1 MFIIYF
7 FYLKL
12 IILSDFR
19 KRKIILYNI
28 TYVWN
33 LDYDTDKFIYKP
45 EIDLQT
51 YKTDLWF

>member
-7 FYLKL
+7 FYLEL
-12 IILSDFR
+12 IILSDIR

-33 LDYDTDKFIYKP
+33 LDYDTDKLIYEP
-45 EIDLQT
+45 EIDL
-51 YKTDLWF
+51 